1 MINQRSLP
9 SFILLP
15 AIYIII
21 SLITRVFV
29 KSLLS
34 RLVRTQTSTGIIRN
48 SHLGDDYGPFNI
60 IPGLFIPPLAINS
73 LLCVSIPEIFWQD
86 DGLWIKRVWLTNP
99 ITMQADPI
107 PNDKGYVYVVTFS
120 D

>member
-48 SHLGDDYGPFNI
+48 SDLGDDYGPFTI
-60 IPGLFIPPLAINS
+60 IPGLFIPPLAIKLIHFS
-73 LLCVSIPEIFWQD
+73 VYRF
-86 DGLWIKRVWLTNP
+86 RRFF
-99 ITMQADPI
+99 
-107 PNDKGYVYVVTFS
+107 DKMTDYE
-120 D
+120 